1 MPIFERNEETTMAN
15 VLWRLWNEEEGQDLT
30 EYALLLVLLSLAAI
44 GSLSTI
50 AGAINNVFSKA
61 AGNLNTWSR
70 SEVVKFDGVL
80 RSGSR
85 PSLPND
91 GYVASS
97 PLRLWARTLKFGGVG
112 MKSLLVRL
120 WKDEQGQDLTE
131 YALLLVLLSLAAIGS
146 LNQLA
151 QAVNG
156 VFQNAASNLST

>member
-1 MPIFERNEETTMAN
+1 
-15 VLWRLWNEEEGQDLT
+15 
-30 EYALLLVLLSLAAI
+30 
-44 GSLSTI
+44 
-50 AGAINNVFSKA
+50 
-61 AGNLNTWSR
+61 
-70 SEVVKFDGVL
+70 
-80 RSGSR
+80 
-85 PSLPND
+85 
-91 GYVASS
+91 
-97 PLRLWARTLKFGGVG
+97 